1 MSPRF
6 RYGKTPFMIFLLIL
20 SFFGTILVAKVD
32 AQDTTVSFD
41 PPVLVDTSLLPGS
54 FYTLNVTVANVVDLY
69 SWEVEI
75 RFDYTFFSLS
85 LDRVDE
91 GPFLKKDGGTTTF
104 YESMPSVSRLYMNCT
119 LNPPATAGVNGNGT
133 LASVRFL
140 ILKRG
145 YTDPYFRSTYPRLYD
160 RNKSSISFTLATPR
174 AAFRNTETM
183 FIEPLTIEKNPSSN
197 FAVNVTVANV
207 TNVYGWGF
215 ILEWKVGL
223 ISFMNAV
230 EGPFLKTG
238 GSTSFQSAPTGGSSV
253 MIGCTLLGYPPAVT
267 PVNGSGILA
276 TVNLQ
281 VVDTGNCSLDLVNT
295 KLQCYNF
302 TKEDVDD
309 VFPTSQGSY
318 FHTTRP
324 VAGFSW
330 TPTNPAIGETVAFNA
345 TSCYDP
351 DQSYKGQIG
360 NGIVSYHWDF
370 GDDTQIT
377 ESDPFVSHTYSEY
390 TIYSVKLNVTDDD
403 GEWWESAKSL
413 TIVTRDV
420 AVIRIVSS
428 HAVAMQ
434 GTIVQV
440 NATVINNGDI
450 AEEFNVTAYYDT
462 NLIGKQSAS
471 VGSLKQKN
479 MTFEWDTNGVPLGS
493 YTLKAIADIVSPYEA
508 NITNNE
514 FTDGS
519 VTISTMNIIVRQVV
533 IGGVTFS
540 YVIESNSTVGNVAF
554 TQATKEISFS
564 ATISQGTAVYFN
576 VTIPMRL
583 LNASSPDAWI
593 VKFDGSGISIPTPT
607 SNGTHYFVYATF
619 DYNISNVQIIGTSV
633 ATAPIASFTSE
644 SQAYTHEVVTFD
656 ATASDDPDGTIVD
669 YYWDFGDGTNATETD
684 PVTTHVYAVGGQ
696 TYTVTLNVTDNQ
708 GLKTGTS
715 RSLLISWFTNV
726 TVLSIIPSPSTLNSG
741 EQVQISV
748 TVKNDARS
756 DKPQTFNVTVYYGNQ
771 TVQGNL
777 LGEQTV
783 SNLAPGSSST
793 LEFVWNTAGI
803 PAGTTYTLKAL
814 ATVLGESAPQDNTLV
829 GGQVTIEK
837 LSTSVSVSASP
848 TQITIGD
855 NVLIDGA
862 VTPPV
867 AEARIMLQYR
877 TVGETEWRKLA
888 AATTSSEG
896 DFLYIWKPS
905 AVNSYEVYAIR
916 FADDFYD
923 ESESSIISI
932 SVSKIVSSLSIDL
945 SQASIPIGNTV
956 TISGS
961 ISPARENINV
971 TVQYRIGEGTWNTVQ
986 VVSTNAQGTY
996 AILWTPKD
1004 PGTYE
1009 LKASWLGDET
1019 TSDAESSV
1027 KTLSV
1032 NTPISSDLWGY
1043 ILLAGLVIVGA
1054 AIALYLLKFRK
1065 RR

>member
-1 MSPRF
+1 VSPRF

-20 SFFGTILVAKVD
+20 SFFGTTVVVRVD
-32 AQDTTVSFD
+32 AQTTVSFD
-41 PPVLVDTSLLPGS
+41 PPVLVDTSLLPGA
-54 FYTLNVTVANVVDLY
+54 FFTLNVTVANIVDLY

-91 GPFLKKDGGTTTF
+91 GPFLKGGGTTTF
-104 YESMPSVSRLYMNCT
+104 YEAMPSVSRVYMNCT
-119 LNPPATAGVNGNGT
+119 LDPPATAGVDGSGT

-145 YTDPYFRSTYPRLYD
+145 YTDPYFRNTYPRLYD
-160 RNKSSISFTLATPR
+160 RNKSPITFTLATPR
-174 AAFRNTETM
+174 AGFRNTETM
-183 FIEPLTIEKNPSSN
+183 FIEPLTIEKNPGNN

-207 TNVYGWGF
+207 TNVYGWGVV
-215 ILEWKVGL
+215 LEWKVGL
-223 ISFMNAV
+223 MSFMNAV

-238 GSTSFQSAPTGGSSV
+238 GSTSFPTPSVGASSV
-253 MIGCTLLGYPPAVT
+253 MVGCTLLGFPPAVT
-267 PVNGSGILA
+267 PVNGSGVLA

-281 VVDTGNCSLDLVNT
+281 VVDTGNCSLNLVSGT
-295 KLQCYNF
+295 KLECFNF
-302 TKEDVDD
+302 TKGGIDT

-324 VAGFSW
+324 VADFSW
-330 TPTNPAIGETVAFNA
+330 APKDPALGETVTFNA
-345 TSCYDP
+345 TNSYDP
-351 DQSYKGQIG
+351 DQSYKGQTG

-377 ESDPFVSHTYSEY
+377 ESDPFASHTYSEY
-390 TIYSVKLNVTDDD
+390 TVYAVKLNVTDDD

-420 AVIRIVSS
+420 AVIRIISS
-428 HAVAMQ
+428 HDVAMP

-440 NATVINNGDI
+440 NATVANIGDV

-462 NLIGKQSAS
+462 NLIGKQSVS
-471 VGSLKQKN
+471 LGSLKEKIV
-479 MTFEWDTNGVPLGS
+479 TFEWNTTGVPLGS

-514 FTDGS
+514 FIDGS
-519 VTISTMNIIVRQVV
+519 VTISTLNRIVRQVV
-533 IGGVTFS
+533 IGGVTFY
-540 YVIESNSTVGNVAF
+540 YVVESNSTVDNVAF
-554 TQATKEISFS
+554 KQATKEISFS
-564 ATISQGTAVYFN
+564 ATISEGTAGFFN
-576 VTIPMRL
+576 VTIPMML
-583 LNASSPDAWI
+583 LNASSPDAWV
-593 VKFDGSGISIPTPT
+593 VKFDGSSISIPTPT

-644 SQAYTHEVVTFD
+644 LQAYTHQVVTFD

-708 GLKTGTS
+708 GLRTGAS
-715 RSLLISWFTNV
+715 RNLLISWFTNV
-726 TVLSIIPSPSTLNSG
+726 TVLSIIPSPSTLKSG
-741 EQVQISV
+741 EEVQISV
-748 TVKNDARS
+748 TVRNDARS
-756 DKPQTFNVTVYYGNQ
+756 DKSQTFDVTVYYGNQ

-777 LGEQTV
+777 LGVQTV

-793 LEFVWNTAGI
+793 LEFVWNTTGI
-803 PAGTTYTLKAL
+803 PADITYTLKAL

-837 LSTSVSVSASP
+837 LITSVSVSASS
-848 TQITIGD
+848 TQVTIGD
-855 NVLIDGA
+855 NVWIDGV
-862 VTPPV
+862 VTPHAV
-867 AEARIMLQYR
+867 GAKIMFQFR

-888 AATTSSEG
+888 MATTFGEG
-896 DFLYIWKPS
+896 EFLYIWKPS

-916 FADDFYD
+916 FADDIYE

-932 SVSKIVSSLSIDL
+932 SVSKIVSSLSMDL
-945 SQASIPIGNTV
+945 SQDSIPIGNAV

-961 ISPARENINV
+961 ISPVRENISV
-971 TVQYRIGEGTWNTVQ
+971 TVQYRIGEGTWNTIQ
-986 VVSTNAQGTY
+986 AVSTNAQGTY
-996 AILWTPKD
+996 AFLWTPQD

-1019 TSDAESSV
+1019 TLDAESSV
-1027 KTLSV
+1027 ETLSV
-1032 NTPISSDLWGY
+1032 KAPISSDLWGY
-1043 ILLAGLVIVGA
+1043 ILLAGLVIVGV
-1054 AIALYLLKFRK
+1054 AIAVYMFKFRK
-1065 RR
+1065 RK